1 MSLFVQFVRGLGA
14 RPQRFWLCLE
24 PIESVEKEELITLS
38 VAGHYNSGQV
48 ELESVCLYYNFHFLS
63 AIVHYITFTL
73 QDMRGPGLVELV
85 AEHPSWVS
93 KQIFPF
99 HLLSSSDM
107 IR

>member
-1 MSLFVQFVRGLGA
+1 MQFVRGLGA
-14 RPQRFWLCLE
+14 PPQRFWLCLE

-48 ELESVCLYYNFHFLS
+48 ELESVCFISLS
-63 AIVHYITFTL
+63 LSQCDHDITFTF

-85 AEHPSWVS
+85 AEHPSWVNN
-93 KQIFPF
+93 QIFPF
-99 HLLSSSDM
+99 NLLSSSDM